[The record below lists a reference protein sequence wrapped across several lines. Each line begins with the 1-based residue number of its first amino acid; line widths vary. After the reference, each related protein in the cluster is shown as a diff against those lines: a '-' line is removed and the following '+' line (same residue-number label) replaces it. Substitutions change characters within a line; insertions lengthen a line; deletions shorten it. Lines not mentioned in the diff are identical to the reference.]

1 MYKVT
6 CENDVFYFENFA
18 EIAAF
23 FGEAT
28 MAVGADDVKITVEF
42 APSEE

>member
-6 CENDVFYFENFA
+6 CENDVFYFDSFT
-18 EIAAF
+18 EISAF
-23 FGEAT
+23 FSEAT

-42 APSEE
+42 ASDEE